1 MITIKT
7 LDFSIL
13 SIIILGIVYTS
24 AYNRSEKVFT
34 QYKIFIDLLR
44 ANLLLLGIDILG
56 WVFNGLPGCIN
67 WSLNTAS
74 NLLLYIATPIPAM
87 LWILYIHFQV
97 YQEDALI
104 KKRIRKLFILF
115 SLHGIASILS
125 LFTGWFFSVDS
136 NNIYHRGNYFFFHV
150 IFCFALFFYSL
161 IFIFRHKHLIERK
174 YYYSLLLFS
183 IPPLVGSMIQVFY
196 YGVSLNWTGMM
207 LSLLIIYL
215 NIQNRGLITDY
226 LTGVYNRRQ
235 LDFLIKTK
243 IRNSTKE
250 KSFSAILIDI
260 DQFKRINDSY
270 GHYTG
275 DDALKA
281 SAQII
286 KKSLKKDDFIA
297 RFGGDEFFILLDTN
311 NYALLEQ
318 TVRQIREN
326 VDHFNKEKAK
336 VYSLSFC
343 MGYDVFDPHLGM
355 DAEAFLRHIDMKM
368 YRNKAIEY

>member
-7 LDFSIL
+7 LYFSIL
-13 SIIILGIVYTS
+13 SFIILGIVYIS
-24 AYNRSEKVFT
+24 AYNRSEKIFT
-34 QYKIFIDLLR
+34 QYKIFIALLQ
-44 ANLLLLGIDILG
+44 ANLLLLVIDILG
-56 WVFNGLPGCIN
+56 WVFNGLPGSIN

-74 NLLLYIATPIPAM
+74 NLLLYIATPIPPM

-97 YQEDALI
+97 FQDEVLI
-104 KKRIRKLFILF
+104 KKWIRKLLILF
-115 SLHGIASILS
+115 SFHAAASILS
-125 LFTGWFFSVDS
+125 LFTGWFFSVDN
-136 NNIYHRGNYFFFHV
+136 NNIYHRGSYFFFHV
-150 IFCFALFFYSL
+150 IFCFALFFYSV
-161 IFIFRHKHLIERK
+161 IFIFRHRRLIERN

-183 IPPLVGSMIQVFY
+183 IPPLIGSTVQAFY
-196 YGVSLNWTGMM
+196 YGVSLNWMGMM

-215 NIQNRGLITDY
+215 NIQNRGLVTDY

-260 DQFKRINDSY
+260 DQFKHINDSY

-286 KKSLKKDDFIA
+286 KESLKKDDFIA

-311 NYALLEQ
+311 NYTLLEQ

-326 VDHFNKEKAK
+326 VDLFNKEKAK

-368 YRNKAIEY
+368 YRNKTIAY